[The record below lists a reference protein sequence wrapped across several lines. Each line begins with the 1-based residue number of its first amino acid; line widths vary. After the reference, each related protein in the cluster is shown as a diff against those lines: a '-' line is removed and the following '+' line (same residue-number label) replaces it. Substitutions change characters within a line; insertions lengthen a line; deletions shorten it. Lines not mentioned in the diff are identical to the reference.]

1 MIAFGKKHKHANEKG
16 RSRCG
21 LRYIFDVML
30 QKKTG
35 AIPQQNLR
43 TLPSDSLQ
51 IRPALID
58 ERAIQ
63 PSRNAQRSSKAMS
76 SSSIS
81 ASRVDKRRASSGCA

>member
-30 QKKTG
+30 QKKP
-35 AIPQQNLR
+35 AQYLSRICAL
-43 TLPSDSLQ
+43 SLQ